1 MSYEYCIIIF
11 MYHVVIMH
19 CILNKIAHTS
29 IKYSSCVLAA
39 GTVAKWNPFLLNRR
53 VIKLIA
59 VLVLN

>member
-1 MSYEYCIIIF
+1 MIIINQINIPS
-11 MYHVVIMH
+11 VAIMH
-19 CILNKIAHTS
+19 CTLNTTTHTS
-29 IKYSSCVLAA
+29 IKYSSRVPAA